1 MSDGVVCNLPTIRWL
16 RPTSKHVFV
25 LPGIRRLGE
34 DHHNHRNIATPAEA
48 KAAGADFI
56 VVGRPILNAP
66 DPVAAVRAIMEEIA

>member
-1 MSDGVVCNLPTIRWL
+1 MTQLIVALDSDDADRVLNMAMRLYTESGVSWIKIGPRTLLN
-16 RPTSKHVFV
+16 
-25 LPGIRRLGE
+25 
-34 DHHNHRNIATPAEA
+34 PAEA